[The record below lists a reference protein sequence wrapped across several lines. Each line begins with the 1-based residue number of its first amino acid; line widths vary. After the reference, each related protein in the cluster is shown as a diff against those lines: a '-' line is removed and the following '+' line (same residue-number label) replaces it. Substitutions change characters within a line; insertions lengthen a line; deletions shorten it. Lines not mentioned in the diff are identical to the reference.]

1 MKYRATSQV
10 HVSLDTGA
18 TPKKVGRLAWID
30 RKLYFEYDIE
40 FLRGGLKLSPFKL
53 PLRATT
59 YCGEPLPFEGL
70 FGLFNDSLPDG
81 WGRLLLDR
89 KLRSYGIAPEMLGPL
104 DRLTHV
110 GKFGMGALVY
120 EPDESDSTLNSNT
133 LDLNKLATETT
144 RVLAGETEVVF
155 PELLN
160 LSGSSGGARP
170 KVMVGLS
177 IDKSRIIHGQQLL
190 PKEYEHW
197 MIKFPSSHDF
207 TDAGAVEYAY
217 SLMARAAGLE
227 MMATHLFPAKKGP
240 GYFGVER
247 FDRFRNTRLHMHS
260 LSGLIHSDH
269 QLPSLDYRDVLKVT
283 FDLTRSMKEVTK
295 LFRITSFNV
304 LARNRDDH
312 AKNFSFLM
320 DANGSW
326 RVSPAYDLTYSAGP
340 GGEHCTTVMGE
351 GKSPTRDHL
360 ERLAEQF
367 GISKG
372 ITKKILE
379 HTREAISEWPKFAE
393 EAGVRKA
400 TIRSIKKSIQSP

>member
-40 FLRGGLKLSPFKL
+40 FLRGGLELSPFKL

-197 MIKFPSSHDF
+197 MIKFPSSHDS